1 MINNEKKQ
9 DLESE
14 MTQLELKAFFYN
26 INFKERDYCAF
37 HKACILDDLNQPLNT
52 KILFSPKSSSEIN
65 FNKLVKPM
73 ILDVIQKNEKFN
85 AFSEFVKN
93 NNIFCDTQILIES
106 MNSNCRIIHK
116 RSKRPSEYYELDKL
130 MNAEVF
136 KDKNQYTD
144 FVSLFKGYKIEFI
157 EFKNEEL
164 RKPYIEASIQRI
176 KGEVEQFFEEN
187 IITLSEIHNVN
198 KIMVEFILEER
209 IQEIKNKYDNFYNFV
224 CNNNIENEI
233 KIWNKLLLSYSKE
246 KENED
251 TLVTS

>member
-1 MINNEKKQ
+1 
-9 DLESE
+9 
-14 MTQLELKAFFYN
+14 
-26 INFKERDYCAF
+26 
-37 HKACILDDLNQPLNT
+37 
-52 KILFSPKSSSEIN
+52 
-65 FNKLVKPM
+65 
-73 ILDVIQKNEKFN
+73 
-85 AFSEFVKN
+85 
-93 NNIFCDTQILIES
+93 